1 MLRACALLLSIFF
14 TTWTEFVPT
23 ACASQPNVVVIL
35 CDNLGFGDVACFRLK
50 PNPKP
55 QALRLFDVQSDI
67 AEQKDVSA
75 KFPGLVAGMTALA
88 DRARHELGDDDQI
101 GTGQRIAGEVAN
113 PKPLLL
119 TN

>member
-1 MLRACALLLSIFF
+1 MLRSLTSLLFF
-14 TTWTEFVPT
+14 VTIWVSGTLPV
-23 ACASQPNVVVIL
+23 
-35 CDNLGFGDVACFRLK
+35 FRLK
-50 PNPKP
+50 PSPKP